1 MSESSLYQQ
10 YEQIKGSKVLV
21 SIKGV
26 LSQDIITEFG
36 TMIKSSLSAETNTRK
51 IFAVFIEMAQNI
63 LHYSNERNKATDE
76 GVGIMTL
83 KEVEDTFYLS
93 SGNIILKP
101 NAEKIKS
108 KCEIVN
114 SSNKEELKA
123 MHQDQIRKGRPEGS
137 KGAGLGL
144 IDIARKVDGPINCII
159 DSIDSNNSFITLTV
173 TFKKENQ

>member
-1 MSESSLYQQ
+1 MTENSLYQQ

-21 SIKGV
+21 SIKGA

-36 TMIKSSLSAETNTRK
+36 TMIKSSLSADTNTRK

-63 LHYSNERNKATDE
+63 LHYSAERNTSSDE

-83 KEVEDTFYLS
+83 REKDDSFYLS
-93 SGNIILKP
+93 SGNVVMNQ
-101 NAEKIKS
+101 NAERIKS

-144 IDIARKVDGPINCII
+144 IDIARKVDGPIQCII
-159 DSIDSNNSFITLTV
+159 DSIDENNSFMTLTV

>member
-1 MSESSLYQQ
+1 MNEFSLYQQ
-10 YEQIKGSKVLV
+10 YEQIKESKVLV
-21 SIKGV
+21 SIKGT

-63 LHYSNERNKATDE
+63 LHYSAERSSSSDE
-76 GVGIMTL
+76 GVGILTL
-83 KEVEDTFYLS
+83 KEKDESFFLS
-93 SGNIILKP
+93 SGNVVFNS
-101 NAEKIKS
+101 NADRIKA

-137 KGAGLGL
+137 KGAGLGI

-159 DSIDSNNSFITLTV
+159 DSIDDKNSFMTLTV